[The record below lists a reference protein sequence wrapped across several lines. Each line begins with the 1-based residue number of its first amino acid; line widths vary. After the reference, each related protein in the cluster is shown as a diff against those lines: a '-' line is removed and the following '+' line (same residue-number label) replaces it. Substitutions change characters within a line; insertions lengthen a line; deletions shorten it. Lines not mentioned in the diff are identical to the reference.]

1 MQLNLCLK
9 DINSKN
15 HKNINTN
22 DKKLTILKYRMK
34 EFLTMDDKFLE
45 GKGAVITGGASG
57 FGRGVARAFAE
68 RGAKL
73 ALIDVNEDLLEQ
85 TSKQIQD
92 RYNAKVIP
100 IVCDVSKS
108 DQVEA
113 MAKQAY
119 NELENVYIL
128 FNNAGIALS
137 YGINICR
144 FKEENWDKVMNT
156 NLKGQWLV
164 AKAFCRKMKT
174 QKFEPI
180 AGKMVN
186 TASIAGMVVDGGSP
200 VYSISKTGIIAL
212 TKLLSQTLAP
222 KITVN
227 SISPGLHVTGI
238 FRNSE
243 EEVRLKAES
252 GHIKTPLN
260 RVGTVED
267 VVNLLIF
274 LASPKSNFITG
285 HNFPIDGGIA
295 EVGVPP
301 NYIKSNI

>member
-1 MQLNLCLK
+1 
-9 DINSKN
+9 
-15 HKNINTN
+15 
-22 DKKLTILKYRMK
+22 
-34 EFLTMDDKFLE
+34 MDNKFLE
-45 GKGAVITGGASG
+45 GKGALITGGASG
-57 FGRGVARAFAE
+57 FGKGVAFA
-68 RGAKL
+68 RAKL

-85 TSKQIQD
+85 TSKEIQNQ
-92 RYNAKVIP
+92 YKTKVIP
-100 IVCDVSKS
+100 IVCDVSNS

-119 NELENVYIL
+119 KELDNVYIL

-137 YGINICR
+137 YGVNICR
-144 FKEENWDKVMNT
+144 VKEENWDKIINT

-180 AGKMVN
+180 AGKMIN
-186 TASIAGMVVDGGSP
+186 TASIAGMVVDGGVP

-212 TKLLSQTLAP
+212 TKLLSQALAP

-238 FRNSE
+238 YRNSE
-243 EEVRLKAES
+243 EEVRIKIES
-252 GHIKTPLN
+252 GHVKTPLN
-260 RVGTVED
+260 RVGTIED

-301 NYIKSNI
+301 NYIKSNV